1 MKSWRVFFLAILA
14 LAVALSSV
22 SCQKMSPAPP
32 PTPPPPHEQSSGWQ
46 QPCTD
51 FCRHLRTL
59 GCPEGQPRPSGRS
72 CEAVCVNMHE
82 EGLDLKIACVLNLQR
97 CADIQTQCPAG
108 PIVR

>member
-1 MKSWRVFFLAILA
+1 MKSWRLFFLAMLA

-32 PTPPPPHEQSSGWQ
+32 PPPPHEQSSVWQ
-46 QPCTD
+46 QPCAD
-51 FCRHLRTL
+51 FCQHLRTL

-72 CEAVCVNMHE
+72 CEAVCVNIHG

-108 PIVR
+108 PLVR